1 MLVIVVV
8 QQQTEPLEFPAAKV
22 TKENILKNEQFV
34 DAKERKFPGA
44 SLAYITPWN
53 NRGYDLA
60 KWAAN
65 KFTHISPVWLQFK
78 PQTADMAAS
87 CRIEGTHDIDRGWM
101 TDIRKNN
108 SEIKFVPRILFDQWH
123 VDELKQ
129 FLLSETWSQRCLND
143 LLNFLQRNQFD
154 GAAVELWMQALSV
167 GREAQGYLTE
177 LFNKWGEEFHE
188 RNMQLIVPVG
198 APLSNK
204 MEMTGIFTPDMFK
217 MMPNVDYV
225 QVMTYDY
232 HGTIGVAPYPWVE
245 NTIRLLVENV
255 PERAKDLMIGLNHY
269 GYLYNDQQMD
279 PVQRERFLEKSKEK
293 NARLEWDDIV
303 KEHRLITSEGRIY
316 YPSLTSV
323 ESRIKLAKAYDV
335 GIAIWELGQ
344 GLNYFTQVL

>member
-8 QQQTEPLEFPAAKV
+8 QQQ
-22 TKENILKNEQFV
+22 V
-34 DAKERKFPGA
+34 DAKERKFTGA

-87 CRIEGTHDIDRGWM
+87 CRIEGTHDIDR
-101 TDIRKNN
+101 DKQLYLKNA
-108 SEIKFVPRILFDQWH
+108 IKFVPRILFDQWH

-167 GREAQGYLTE
+167 GREAPGYLTE

-279 PVQRERFLEKSKEK
+279 PVQRERFLEKLKEK